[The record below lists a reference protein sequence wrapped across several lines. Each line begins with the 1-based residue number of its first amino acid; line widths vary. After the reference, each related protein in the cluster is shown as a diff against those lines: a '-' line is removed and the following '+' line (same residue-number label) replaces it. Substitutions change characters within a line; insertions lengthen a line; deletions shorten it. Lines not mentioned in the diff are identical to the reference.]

1 MSIVLQFSCLICASP
16 RLRAQMGPRTG
27 WECAYYGQ
35 RYPVH
40 VSRSNWPR
48 VRVAL
53 AVVACLAWVRSAEAQ
68 HWPDAPVSL
77 AGGHVLVAGDVSAT
91 FGSEDPGWF
100 TYTDYQTSAIRRA
113 RAGVTVEARASDRL
127 AFLTELRA
135 ETGAGASAYAW
146 YVRLSP
152 FASGLVDIQA
162 GRIPPVFG
170 TYARR
175 NYPQD
180 NPLIGDPL
188 GYQYLTTA
196 RPDAVPATADELLR
210 MRARGWR
217 VRYSVGDPAPEP
229 GVPVIAAG
237 RWDTGVQVRVGSRVL
252 EAAAAWTAG
261 TLSYPLVRDNNRG
274 GQFAGRVVW
283 RPVPAFSIG
292 ASAARGAWV
301 TDAVMGARADMPD
314 GRYDQRAV
322 GLDGEASWGRWLL
335 RGELVSNTWT
345 LPALDVPRIVEPL
358 TAMTGYVEVKVRV
371 SPRLYVAA
379 RGDSL
384 RFSDITGSAVTNT
397 WDANVSR
404 VEIGAGYTI
413 RRGLIVK
420 ASLMN
425 NRRDGGLV
433 QTSPLAAVQVL
444 FWF

>member
-1 MSIVLQFSCLICASP
+1 V
-16 RLRAQMGPRTG
+16 
-27 WECAYYGQ
+27 Y
-35 RYPVH
+35 
-40 VSRSNWPR
+40 VSGSSWPR

-77 AGGHVLVAGDVSAT
+77 AGGHLLVAGDVSAT

-100 TYTDYQTSAIRRA
+100 TYTDYQASAIRRA

-127 AFLTELRA
+127 AFLTEIRA

-152 FASGLVDIQA
+152 LASGLVDIQA

-175 NYPQD
+175 SYPQD

-196 RPDAVPATADELLR
+196 RSDAVPASADELLK

-217 VRYSVGDPAPEP
+217 VRYSVGDLAPES
-229 GVPVIAAG
+229 GVPVVAAG
-237 RWDTGVQVRVGSRVL
+237 RWDTGIQVRAGTRTL
-252 EAAAAWTAG
+252 EAAAAWTVG
-261 TLSYPLVRDNNRG
+261 TLSYPLVRDDNRG
-274 GQFAGRVVW
+274 GQLAGRVVW

-292 ASAARGAWV
+292 ASAARGSFVA
-301 TDAVMGARADMPD
+301 DAVLDARADMPA
-314 GRYDQRAV
+314 GHYDQRAI
-322 GLDGEASWGRWLL
+322 GLDGEASWGRWLV
-335 RGELVSNTWT
+335 RGELVSNAWT
-345 LPALDVPRIVEPL
+345 LPALDAPRIADPL
-358 TAMTGYVEVKVRV
+358 KAIAGYVELKVRLL
-371 SPRLYVAA
+371 PRLYVAA

-384 RFSDITGSAVTNT
+384 RFSNITGTLATNT

-404 VEIGAGYTI
+404 VELGAGYTI

-420 ASLMN
+420 ASVMN

-433 QTSPLAAVQVL
+433 NTSPLAAGQVL

>member
-1 MSIVLQFSCLICASP
+1 VHILSP
-16 RLRAQMGPRTG
+16 RRRL
-27 WECAYYGQ
+27 
-35 RYPVH
+35 
-40 VSRSNWPR
+40 
-48 VRVAL
+48 VRGAL
-53 AVVACLAWVRSAEAQ
+53 VVLACLAPVCEADAQ

-77 AGGHVLVAGDVSAT
+77 AGGHVLLAGDVSAS

-100 TYTDYQTSAIRRA
+100 TYTDYQNSALRRA
-113 RAGVTVEARASDRL
+113 RAGLTIEARASRHL
-127 AFLTELRA
+127 AFLTEIRA
-135 ETGAGASAYAW
+135 ETGTGASAYAW
-146 YVRLSP
+146 YVRVSP

-175 NYPQD
+175 SYPQD

-196 RPDAVPATADELLR
+196 RPDAVPASADELLR

-217 VRYSVGDPAPEP
+217 VKYTVGNSTAES

-237 RWDTGVQVRVGSRVL
+237 HWDTGVEVRAGTQVL
-252 EAAAAWTAG
+252 EAAAAWTVG
-261 TLSYPLVRDNNRG
+261 TLSYPLVGNDNRG
-274 GQFAGRVVW
+274 GQFAGRVAW

-301 TDAVMGARADMPD
+301 ADAVLDARTDMPA
-314 GRYDQRAV
+314 GRYDQRAIGV
-322 GLDGEASWGRWLL
+322 DGETSWGRWLV

-345 LPALDVPRIVEPL
+345 LPALDAPRIAAPL
-358 TAMTGYVEVKVRV
+358 KAITGYIELKVRV

-384 RFSDITGSAVTNT
+384 RFSDMTGTAGTST
-397 WDANVSR
+397 WDADVSR

-425 NRRDGGLV
+425 NRRDGGPV
-433 QTSPLAAVQVL
+433 TSSRLAAVQAL

>member
-1 MSIVLQFSCLICASP
+1 V
-16 RLRAQMGPRTG
+16 
-27 WECAYYGQ
+27 Y
-35 RYPVH
+35 
-40 VSRSNWPR
+40 VSRSSWLL

-53 AVVACLAWVRSAEAQ
+53 AVVACLAWIRSAEAQ

-77 AGGHVLVAGDVSAT
+77 AGGHLLVAGDVSAT

-100 TYTDYQTSAIRRA
+100 TYTDYRTSAIRRT

-127 AFLTELRA
+127 AFLTEIRA

-175 NYPQD
+175 SYPQD

-196 RPDAVPATADELLR
+196 RSDAVPASADELLK

-229 GVPVIAAG
+229 GVPVVAAG
-237 RWDTGVQVRVGSRVL
+237 RWDTGVQVRAGTRTL
-252 EAAAAWTAG
+252 EASAAWTVG
-261 TLSYPLVRDNNRG
+261 TLSYPLVRDDNRG
-274 GQFAGRVVW
+274 GQLAGRVVW
-283 RPVPAFSIG
+283 RPVPAFSVG
-292 ASAARGAWV
+292 ASAARGSFVA
-301 TDAVMGARADMPD
+301 DAALDARADMPA
-314 GRYDQRAV
+314 GPYDQRAV
-322 GLDGEASWGRWLL
+322 GLDGEASWGRWLI
-335 RGELVSNTWT
+335 RGELVSNAWT
-345 LPALDVPRIVEPL
+345 LPALDAPRIAAPLKAITGFVEL
-358 TAMTGYVEVKVRV
+358 KVRLL
-371 SPRLYVAA
+371 PRLYVAA

-384 RFSDITGSAVTNT
+384 RFSNITGTLVTNT

-404 VEIGAGYTI
+404 VELGAGYTI

-420 ASLMN
+420 ASVMN

-433 QTSPLAAVQVL
+433 RASTLAAVQAL